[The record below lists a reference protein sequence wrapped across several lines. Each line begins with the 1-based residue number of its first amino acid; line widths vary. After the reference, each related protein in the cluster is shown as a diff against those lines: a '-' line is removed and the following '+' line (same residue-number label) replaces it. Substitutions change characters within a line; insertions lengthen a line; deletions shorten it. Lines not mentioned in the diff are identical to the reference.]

1 MSGRGGRGRG
11 GRGRG
16 RGRGGR
22 GRGSSYTGANT
33 SSKKGL
39 CAALGDNVFD
49 YGHKAAADQLRTSWE
64 KLVQYVGTT
73 YGQDISNELLN
84 KTRIDVGGTNA
95 YSSRYW
101 HATLHAKTMVHANQ
115 ARLATAREYST
126 SIIRSSSM
134 HKHPW

>member
-22 GRGSSYTGANT
+22 GRGSSYTGANS

-49 YGHKAAADQLRTSWE
+49 YGHKAAADQVRTSWE

-84 KTRIDVGGTNA
+84 KTELTLAEPTHTAADIGTP
-95 YSSRYW
+95 YYTKGYGTCQSS
-101 HATLHAKTMVHANQ
+101 TI
-115 ARLATAREYST
+115 S
-126 SIIRSSSM
+126 
-134 HKHPW
+134 